1 MIVVNEALQLP
12 DATRLAHALV
22 HHIARENNVRAVS
35 IKGPSAEHHRLR
47 SPRTHADA
55 DILVEPS
62 GFDAMR
68 AGLQNYGWSA
78 RLEPLEQGVISPH
91 SVALVNQTWPCDID
105 LHRYYPGF
113 IAEDAQVFDV
123 LWERREQIIL
133 ANTLVAIPDRG
144 SSALILALH
153 NLRTPFEDRHRASLA
168 SLIELTRH
176 QPDLIREIAVIAE
189 QTGSLATL
197 EPFLRAV
204 GFETPEDKLFHPR
217 RDPRFVRWM
226 AMTAQP
232 QRTYLWIT
240 RLFEVKGV
248 GKLRVLWH
256 AAMSSEDEL
265 RAQHPS
271 TPPGRRAIASLRAH
285 RLRSGIASLP
295 SALRSV
301 VRTHAVTQYNKRASC
316 PETGSPDR

>member
-22 HHIARENNVRAVS
+22 HHIARENNVRTIS

-68 AGLQNYGWSA
+68 AALHDYGWSA

-105 LHRYYPGF
+105 LHRHYPGF
-113 IAEDAQVFDV
+113 IADDVLVFDV
-123 LWERREQIIL
+123 LWVRREEIIL
-133 ANTLVAIPDRG
+133 ANTPVAIPDRG

-153 NLRTPFEDRHRASLA
+153 DLRTPFEERHRASLT
-168 SLIELTRH
+168 SLIELSRN
-176 QPDLIREIAVIAE
+176 QSELIEEMAVIAE

-204 GFETPEDKLFHPR
+204 GFETPEDKLFHAR
-217 RDPRFVRWM
+217 RDPRYFRWM

-248 GKLRVLWH
+248 ARLRVLWH
-256 AAMSSEDEL
+256 AAVSSEDEL

-271 TPPGRRAIASLRAH
+271 TPPGRLAIASLRAH

-301 VRTHAVTQYNKRASC
+301 IRTRAVTRYNERDSRSQ
-316 PETGSPDR
+316 TGSPDH